1 MKLNEFKYFIF
12 LDCCSAPSFH
22 LPKDITKPLILIGP
36 GSGIAPLRGFW
47 HHRKYQIK
55 NTTSKEKPGEVWLF
69 FGCRSQGMDIYRVE
83 KEQAV
88 REGVLDKV
96 FLALSREKGQDK
108 VNIAF
113 FCRFVPT
120 QYFQ

>member
-1 MKLNEFKYFIF
+1 
-12 LDCCSAPSFH
+12 
-22 LPKDITKPLILIGP
+22 
-36 GSGIAPLRGFW
+36 
-47 HHRKYQIK
+47 
-55 NTTSKEKPGEVWLF
+55 
-69 FGCRSQGMDIYRVE
+69 MDIYRVE

-113 FCRFVPT
+113 FLSFCSNAIFSILLNHT
-120 QYFQ
+120 KTL